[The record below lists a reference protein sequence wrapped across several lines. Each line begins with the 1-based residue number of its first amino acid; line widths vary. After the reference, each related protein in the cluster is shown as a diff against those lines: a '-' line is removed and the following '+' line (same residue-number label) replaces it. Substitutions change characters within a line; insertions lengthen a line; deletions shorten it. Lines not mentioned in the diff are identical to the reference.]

1 LTASDEQLA
10 NYGFPPRPD
19 QAASPK
25 QYASWAKA
33 MLASQKR
40 LVPTLEQ
47 TTILHGEARVREAS
61 QPSTENTLESYNWSG
76 YVDINGATRFSSSSF
91 AALAAEL
98 VVPTAREAF
107 GVCSGDADYGASWV
121 GMDGVNSN
129 DVLQAGIEFDQP
141 A

>member
-1 LTASDEQLA
+1 M
-10 NYGFPPRPD
+10 
-19 QAASPK
+19 QAGR
-25 QYASWAKA
+25 KA
-33 MLASQKR
+33 MLASRKR
-40 LVPTLEQ
+40 IVPTLEQ
-47 TTILHGEARVREAS
+47 TTILHGPARVREAS
-61 QPSTENTLESYNWSG
+61 QPSTENTLEAYNWSG

-121 GMDGVNSN
+121 GMDGAASN
-129 DVLQAGIEFDQP
+129 DVAQAGTEFDQP